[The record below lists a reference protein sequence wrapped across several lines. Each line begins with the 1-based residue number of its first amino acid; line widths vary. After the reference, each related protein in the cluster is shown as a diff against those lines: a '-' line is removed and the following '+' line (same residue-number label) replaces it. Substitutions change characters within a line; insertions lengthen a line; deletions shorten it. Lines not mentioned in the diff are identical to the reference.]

1 MAEIIKQGTCGAN
14 GDNLT
19 WTLDNEGLLTISGE
33 GKMKNYDFYSSTFK
47 NTNVTKVKISHGV
60 TSIGKKA
67 FSGCKALTSIEIPNS
82 VTEIGDHAFAGC
94 EALTSITIPNRVTSI
109 GESAFWRCN
118 ALTSIKI
125 GWLVNLE
132 YNYCGFCERVGLTTC
147 GKLTTIEIADGVTS
161 IGNYAFDD
169 CKALT
174 SIEIPDSVTNI
185 GDRAFSGCKA
195 LTSIEIPNSVTSIG
209 YRAFEGCE
217 ALTSI
222 EIPNSVTRIGNY
234 AFYGCSAL
242 TSIEIPN
249 SVTSIRRYA
258 FSGCI
263 LEYGEYDNGLYLGN
277 KENPYAFLIT
287 TKSED
292 ITTCSIKETCKVIG
306 SDAFSGCAALTS
318 IEIPNSVTEIGDGAF
333 SGCTGLTSI
342 NVSDGNANYASI
354 DGVLYDKGKKT
365 LIQCP
370 RGKTNIEIPNSVTSI
385 GKSAFE
391 GCKALT
397 SIEIPNSV
405 TSIGEWAFDG
415 CEALTSIEIPNSVT
429 SIGDQ
434 AFAWCKALTSIH
446 IRCEHPENLK
456 IYEEAFYKT
465 NIENCTL
472 HVPKWT
478 ENVYRQH
485 PAFRKF
491 KKIKVKHDN
500 FIEFIMYLIIGK
512 YI

>member
-67 FSGCKALTSIEIPNS
+67 FSGCK
-82 VTEIGDHAFAGC
+82 
-94 EALTSITIPNRVTSI
+94 
-109 GESAFWRCN
+109 
-118 ALTSIKI
+118 
-125 GWLVNLE
+125 
-132 YNYCGFCERVGLTTC
+132 
-147 GKLTTIEIADGVTS
+147 
-161 IGNYAFDD
+161 
-169 CKALT
+169 
-174 SIEIPDSVTNI
+174 
-185 GDRAFSGCKA
+185 
-195 LTSIEIPNSVTSIG
+195 
-209 YRAFEGCE
+209 
-217 ALTSI
+217 
-222 EIPNSVTRIGNY
+222 
-234 AFYGCSAL
+234 
-242 TSIEIPN
+242 
-249 SVTSIRRYA
+249 
-258 FSGCI
+258 
-263 LEYGEYDNGLYLGN
+263 
-277 KENPYAFLIT
+277 
-287 TKSED
+287 
-292 ITTCSIKETCKVIG
+292 
-306 SDAFSGCAALTS
+306 
-318 IEIPNSVTEIGDGAF
+318 
-333 SGCTGLTSI
+333 
-342 NVSDGNANYASI
+342 
-354 DGVLYDKGKKT
+354 
-365 LIQCP
+365 
-370 RGKTNIEIPNSVTSI
+370 
-385 GKSAFE
+385 
-391 GCKALT
+391 
-397 SIEIPNSV
+397 
-405 TSIGEWAFDG
+405 
-415 CEALTSIEIPNSVT
+415 ALTSIEIPNSVT

>member
-1 MAEIIKQGTCGAN
+1 M
-14 GDNLT
+14 
-19 WTLDNEGLLTISGE
+19 
-33 GKMKNYDFYSSTFK
+33 
-47 NTNVTKVKISHGV
+47 
-60 TSIGKKA
+60 
-67 FSGCKALTSIEIPNS
+67 
-82 VTEIGDHAFAGC
+82 
-94 EALTSITIPNRVTSI
+94 TSI
-109 GESAFWRCN
+109 GE
-118 ALTSIKI
+118 
-125 GWLVNLE
+125 
-132 YNYCGFCERVGLTTC
+132 
-147 GKLTTIEIADGVTS
+147 
-161 IGNYAFDD
+161 
-169 CKALT
+169 
-174 SIEIPDSVTNI
+174 
-185 GDRAFSGCKA
+185 
-195 LTSIEIPNSVTSIG
+195 
-209 YRAFEGCE
+209 RAFEGCE

-222 EIPNSVTRIGNY
+222 EVAEDNKNY
-234 AFYGCSAL
+234 DSIDGVLYDKEKKTLIQCPGGK
-242 TSIEIPN
+242 TNIEIPN
-249 SVTSIRRYA
+249 SVTSIGSSA
-258 FSGCI
+258 FEGC
-263 LEYGEYDNGLYLGN
+263 E
-277 KENPYAFLIT
+277 
-287 TKSED
+287 
-292 ITTCSIKETCKVIG
+292 
-306 SDAFSGCAALTS
+306 ALTS
-318 IEIPNSVTEIGDGAF
+318 INIPNSVTEIGDDAF
-333 SGCTGLTSI
+333 WGCKALTSVTI
-342 NVSDGNANYASI
+342 PNSVTSI
-354 DGVLYDKGKKT
+354 GRSAF
-365 LIQCP
+365 
-370 RGKTNIEIPNSVTSI
+370 RGCIALTSIEIPNSVTSI